1 MATKE
6 KPLNRDYYEY
16 LENLLGQIYSR
27 KKSPDEAIAEIK
39 QFFGGTSVYFPRAGR
54 VSRRIRII
62 KAIQNG
68 LTTTEIVNRYGV
80 SRMTV
85 WTIKKDLKAGKDF

>member
-27 KKSPDEAIAEIK
+27 KKTPDEAVAEIR
-39 QFFGGTSVYFPRAGR
+39 QYFGGASIYFPQAGR

-62 KAIQNG
+62 KAIQSG
-68 LTTTEIVNRYGV
+68 ATTSEITQRYGV

-85 WTIKKDLKAGKDF
+85 WAIRKDLKAGKDF